1 MADASTSS
9 SRRSSLS
16 FRRNI
21 PVQEVLRI
29 LADSDEELADVEFES
44 DTDEEGRP
52 TDVLQTTVT
61 VAPQSGTGSPDTTS
75 LFDWHE

>member
-29 LADSDEELADVEFES
+29 LADSDEELSDVEFES

-61 VAPQSGTGSPDTTS
+61 VVPQSGTSTPDTTS
-75 LFDWHE
+75 LFD